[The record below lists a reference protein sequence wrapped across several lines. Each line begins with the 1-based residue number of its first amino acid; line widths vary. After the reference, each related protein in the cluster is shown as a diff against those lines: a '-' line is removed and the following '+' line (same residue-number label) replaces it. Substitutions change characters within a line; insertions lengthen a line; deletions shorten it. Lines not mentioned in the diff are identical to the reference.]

1 MTSIDVAHITI
12 IGEILTVLVV
22 RAENSL
28 GSARRSVRVIVL
40 HPPRCDVVVILI
52 ISVIIMV
59 MISTVIMINIVILI
73 INIITCVM
81 MVMMMMMMVKMMMMM
96 MMVVTKPQ
104 SESFTLKV
112 KLNLKRRL

>member
-1 MTSIDVAHITI
+1 MAAITI

-22 RAENSL
+22 RATNSL

-40 HPPRCDVVVILI
+40 HPPRCDVVVIVI

-59 MISTVIMINIVILI
+59 MISMVIMINIVILI
-73 INIITCVM
+73 INIIVCVM
-81 MVMMMMMMVKMMMMM
+81 MMIMVVMMM

-104 SESFTLKV
+104 SEPFTLKV

>member
-1 MTSIDVAHITI
+1 MAAITI
-12 IGEILTVLVV
+12 IEEILTVFVV

-40 HPPRCDVVVILI
+40 HPPRCDVVVISI
-52 ISVIIMV
+52 ISVIILV
-59 MISTVIMINIVILI
+59 MISMVIMINIVILI
-73 INIITCVM
+73 INIIVCVMMVMVM
-81 MVMMMMMMVKMMMMM
+81 MVMMMVMMM

>member
-1 MTSIDVAHITI
+1 MAAITI
-12 IGEILTVLVV
+12 IREILTVIVV

-52 ISVIIMV
+52 ISVINLV
-59 MISTVIMINIVILI
+59 MISMLIMINIVFFIT
-73 INIITCVM
+73 NIIVSAL
-81 MVMMMMMMVKMMMMM
+81 MVMMTMMMM

>member
-1 MTSIDVAHITI
+1 MAAITI

-40 HPPRCDVVVILI
+40 HPPRCNFVVIVI
-52 ISVIIMV
+52 ISVINMV
-59 MISTVIMINIVILI
+59 MISMVIMINIVILI
-73 INIITCVM
+73 INIIVS
-81 MVMMMMMMVKMMMMM
+81 VMMMMTMMMMV
-96 MMVVTKPQ
+96 MVVTKPQ
-104 SESFTLKV
+104 SEPFTLKV

>member
-1 MTSIDVAHITI
+1 MFSGQMSDIDVAAITI
-12 IGEILTVLVV
+12 IGEILTVSVV

-59 MISTVIMINIVILI
+59 MISMVIMINIVILI

-81 MVMMMMMMVKMMMMM
+81 IMVMMMVMMMMMMTMIYI
-96 MMVVTKPQ
+96 
-104 SESFTLKV
+104 L
-112 KLNLKRRL
+112 